1 MTGATGRKYDR
12 VTLWLH
18 AALATAVVIELALQ
32 AVMQVPPG
40 VGQGVDDWH
49 REAFELHSHF
59 GPTVAV
65 LCLLHWLWIC
75 TPWARPGV
83 AYLFPWLR
91 RGQWPALRRE
101 FRALL
106 RFELPPRE
114 SLSPLVGTVHGL
126 GLLAVTA
133 SVLGGSVSY
142 LGYYTRVPVPNSV
155 LHWAS
160 LELIATSW
168 LVWPFFVGHASM
180 ALLHRLKRHPHRPD
194 RSKGYVTTA
203 SP

>member
-1 MTGATGRKYDR
+1 MTSDAEGKYDR
-12 VTLWLH
+12 VTLLLH
-18 AALATAVVIELALQ
+18 AGLATGVSLELLLQ
-32 AVMQVPPG
+32 AVMRVPPG
-40 VGQGVDDWH
+40 VGLGVDDWH

-65 LCLLHWLWIC
+65 VCLLHWLWIC

-83 AYLFPWLR
+83 AYLLPWLKP
-91 RGQWPALRRE
+91 GQRPALRRE

-133 SVLGGSVSY
+133 SVLGGTVSY
-142 LGYYTRVPVPNSV
+142 LGYYTRVPVPNPV

-180 ALLHRLKRHPHRPD
+180 ALLHRLTRR
-194 RSKGYVTTA
+194 
-203 SP
+203 

>member
-1 MTGATGRKYDR
+1 MTGATRRKYDP

-18 AALATAVVIELALQ
+18 AALATGVVIELLLQ
-32 AVMQVPPG
+32 AVMRVPPG
-40 VGQGVDDWH
+40 VGKGIQDWH

-65 LCLLHWLWIC
+65 ICLLHWLWIC
-75 TPWARPGV
+75 LPWSRPGV

-91 RGQWPALRRE
+91 PSQRPALQRE

-106 RFELPPRE
+106 RFELPPRDE
-114 SLSPLVGTVHGL
+114 LSPLVGTVHGL
-126 GLLAVTA
+126 GLLAVTG
-133 SVLGGSVSY
+133 SVVGGSVSY
-142 LGYYTRVPVPNSV
+142 LGYYTGVPVPNQV

-168 LVWPFFVGHASM
+168 FVWAFVIGHASM
-180 ALLHRLKRHPHRPD
+180 AGLHRLTRR
-194 RSKGYVTTA
+194 
-203 SP
+203 